1 MLKVLK
7 SHPGYLNAIKSPGST
22 WKHDSGTLQVFESY
36 VCRLYGRKLEESE

>member
-7 SHPGYLNAIKSPGST
+7 SDPVYLDAFKSTGST
-22 WKHDSGTLQVFESY
+22 WEQDAKTFRVFESY